1 MVVIRA
7 FFVPFAFN
15 HDSKHGSE
23 NFEAPNHSALASGF
37 GWIEGLLILW
47 MPIYLLI
54 MQKRVYAQ
62 GWPMTL
68 LKYFVLGTCY
78 MTLLGFAI
86 SAAAI
91 ASLVWM

>member
-1 MVVIRA
+1 
-7 FFVPFAFN
+7 
-15 HDSKHGSE
+15 
-23 NFEAPNHSALASGF
+23 
-37 GWIEGLLILW
+37 
-47 MPIYLLI
+47 MPVYLLL

-78 MTLLGFAI
+78 MILLGFAI